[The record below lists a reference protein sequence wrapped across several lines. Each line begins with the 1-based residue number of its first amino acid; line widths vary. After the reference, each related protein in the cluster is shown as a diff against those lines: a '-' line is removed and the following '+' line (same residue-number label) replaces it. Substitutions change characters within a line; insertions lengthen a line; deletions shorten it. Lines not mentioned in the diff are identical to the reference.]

1 MQITAQFKQS
11 IALSPNQFRLAHP
24 KQKLPYHK
32 PTNLDENLPNNTIIY
47 PVSITPI
54 TSPDL
59 LKTANSYQYYLHSDK
74 TAELLSRIMVLEGI
88 LITKAA
94 LTRKIINTLTS
105 ELIVFE
111 ERMSRMESSMQNM
124 TSNVIH
130 QILLNAKP
138 FPLSQ
143 S

>member
-1 MQITAQFKQS
+1 
-11 IALSPNQFRLAHP
+11 
-24 KQKLPYHK
+24 
-32 PTNLDENLPNNTIIY
+32 
-47 PVSITPI
+47 
-54 TSPDL
+54 
-59 LKTANSYQYYLHSDK
+59 
-74 TAELLSRIMVLEGI
+74 MVLEGI

-105 ELIVFE
+105 ELTVFE

-138 FPLSQ
+138 FPPLPELVQLNSFEPRGCSSTSSSQ
-143 S
+143 K